1 MNKPVS
7 QNEHDDNYTYE
18 ITLYI
23 FLSFFSWLFIISIFF
38 FETIHDL
45 NHNRSCLQRST
56 NVVYEVTRKEWENA

>member
-7 QNEHDDNYTYE
+7 QNEHYDNYTYE

-23 FLSFFSWLFIISIFF
+23 FLSFLVGFLLLVFF